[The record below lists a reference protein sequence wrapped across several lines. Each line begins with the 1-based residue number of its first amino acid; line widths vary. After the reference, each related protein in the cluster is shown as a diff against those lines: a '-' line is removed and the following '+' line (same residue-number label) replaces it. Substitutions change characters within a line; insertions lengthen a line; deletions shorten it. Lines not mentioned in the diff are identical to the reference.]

1 MSGCRQAQEANFIRF
16 GNSLFSNIHFGLI
29 VLGRRI
35 TEPVATKRRYLSGWF
50 ILVRFAGILVL
61 TGAKSHNQLISCT
74 PGYSKKFAYGLE

>member
-1 MSGCRQAQEANFIRF
+1 MSGYRQAQEANFIRL

-35 TEPVATKRRYLSGWF
+35 AEPVATKRHYLSGWF
-50 ILVRFAGILVL
+50 FLVRFAGILVV
-61 TGAKSHNQLISCT
+61 TGAKFHNQSISCT